1 MKMYIPEHWIKR
13 LLGLVLGALLAR
25 SASGDTP
32 AFTSGGSYAN
42 PPPRSF
48 SGTRGW
54 AFRNRGTNAIVITAV
69 GIFDDG
75 GDGLANSHEVGI
87 WTYLNG
93 QLLDSPAAS
102 ATVLAGTEAPLTDGY
117 RYAQLSPVILPPQSF
132 GVIAGAYGEGDA
144 DDLVHPRFLDFN
156 SPVYIQTGTVG
167 RWAPGPGLPTP
178 GAYGLSPC
186 EGCGSEVWYEPN
198 FKFEIIPEP
207 HVSTF
212 LGLGLV
218 AWVLLR
224 RKNGNR
230 TGSPAESQS
239 HSASPDEPGA
249 NP

>member
-13 LLGLVLGALLAR
+13 LLGLVLGALLTQGA
-25 SASGDTP
+25 AGETP
-32 AFTSGGSYAN
+32 AFTSGGSYPN

-54 AFRNRGTNAIVITAV
+54 AFQNRGTNAIVITAV

-117 RYAQLSPVILPPQSF
+117 RYAQLSPVIIPPQSF

-167 RWAPGPGLPTP
+167 RWGFGSGLPTP
-178 GAYGLSPC
+178 AIYGDTPC

-207 HVSTF
+207 HVSEI
-212 LGLGLV
+212 GRAHV
-218 AWVLLR
+218 
-224 RKNGNR
+224 
-230 TGSPAESQS
+230 
-239 HSASPDEPGA
+239 
-249 NP
+249 

>member
-1 MKMYIPEHWIKR
+1 MKMYITEHWIKR
-13 LLGLVLGALLAR
+13 LLGLALVALLAR

-32 AFTSGGSYAN
+32 AFTSGGIDN
-42 PPPRSF
+42 PPPSSF

-54 AFRNRGTNAIVITAV
+54 AFRNIGTTSILITAV
-69 GIFDDG
+69 GVFDDG

-93 QLLDSPAAS
+93 RLLDSPSAS
-102 ATVLAGTEAPLTDGY
+102 AIVLAGKEAPLTDGY
-117 RYAQLSPVILPPQSF
+117 RYAPVSPVIIPPLGS
-132 GVIAGAYGEGDA
+132 GVIAGAYLAGDA
-144 DDLVHPRFLDFN
+144 DDLVHPRLLDFN
-156 SPVYIQTGTVG
+156 LPVYHETGTVG
-167 RWAPGPGLPTP
+167 RWGPGPGLPTP
-178 GAYGLSPC
+178 GMYGGSPC
-186 EGCGSEVWYEPN
+186 EGCASEVWYEPN

-207 HVSTF
+207 HVSAF

-230 TGSPAESQS
+230 RRSPTDSQS
-239 HSASPDEPGA
+239 HSTSPDEPRA